1 MTDQQPLEQLRQIR
15 IEKLEQIQ
23 KLGINPY
30 PATIKRDHNILQ
42 AREMMDQMV
51 AIAGRIRSIRGHGN
65 LYFLDLEDPNG
76 KIQTMLRKDL
86 VSDTIFTLVKLLDIG
101 DFVSIQGKVIT
112 SKTGETT
119 VEASNLQ
126 IVTKSLRPLPDSWY
140 GLKDVEERYRH
151 RYIDMILNPEVREKI
166 INRSKVV
173 QKIREF
179 LLQEGFLEVET
190 PILEITASGALANPF
205 LTHIKAYDMDLYLRI
220 CMGELW
226 QKKLMVAGFE
236 KTFEIGRAFRN
247 EGVDREHN
255 PEFTM
260 MEYYYGYADY
270 LKNMEMQE
278 RLMGFVVKEVTGDYK
293 VKIDDQEINFQPPY
307 SRKTFAQLIKE
318 ATNIDID
325 SFTDL
330 KTMQKGMTD
339 YGLKID
345 PKWGRGHLVD
355 EFYKEYVR
363 PNLIQPV
370 FVTHHPRDLKPLA
383 KADPNNPEYTQS
395 FQLLANGFELSNNYS
410 ELNDPI
416 DQAERFAKQSE
427 LDQAGDDETMTRDSE
442 FVEALEYGMPP
453 VSGTGIGI
461 DRFVALI
468 TNSHHI
474 REVIAF
480 PLMKPKTSQFVI
492 RQTKPSDQN
501 YYPIIKDNPYFRIS
515 DSIKEKYPSVS
526 VGLAIVRGVKIVK
539 NNEQLSKQIE
549 KELEMYAGLSRQQIG
564 DFKEIASYRQMYH
577 EMGVDWHS
585 RMPSPEALLKRII
598 EGKGLYNI
606 NVCVDAYNLIVMRH
620 RVSCGAFDLSKFDF
634 PTELTIGLGG
644 EKIDL
649 LGKDGITDIKQSEV
663 FYQDKSGPYNLDF
676 NYRDA
681 VRTAVTESTKDILI
695 NVDGVYDV
703 TRSHVERTLK
713 ETLEIITKYCGG
725 EIELA
730 GIVIAK

>member
-1 MTDQQPLEQLRQIR
+1 
-15 IEKLEQIQ
+15 
-23 KLGINPY
+23 
-30 PATIKRDHNILQ
+30 
-42 AREMMDQMV
+42 
-51 AIAGRIRSIRGHGN
+51 
-65 LYFLDLEDPNG
+65 
-76 KIQTMLRKDL
+76 
-86 VSDTIFTLVKLLDIG
+86 
-101 DFVSIQGKVIT
+101 
-112 SKTGETT
+112 
-119 VEASNLQ
+119 
-126 IVTKSLRPLPDSWY
+126 
-140 GLKDVEERYRH
+140 
-151 RYIDMILNPEVREKI
+151 MILNPEVREKI
-166 INRSKVV
+166 ITRSKVV

-278 RLMGFVVKEVTGDYK
+278 RLMGFVVKEVTSDYK
-293 VKIDDQEINFQPPY
+293 VKIGDQEINFQPPY
-307 SRKTFAQLIKE
+307 PRKTFAQLIKE

-330 KTMQKGMTD
+330 ESMQKEMTG

-370 FVTHHPRDLKPLA
+370 FVTHHPKDLKPLA
-383 KADPNNPEYTQS
+383 KADPDNPEYTQS

-416 DQAERFAKQSE
+416 NQAQRFAKQSE
-427 LDQAGDDETMTRDSE
+427 LDQAGDDETMTSDEE

-468 TNSHHI
+468 TDSHHI

-480 PLMKPKTSQFVI
+480 PLMKPKESSKKQVVSSKQNENSLFSKEDAKRSMAGGFLPDENSKRFVI
-492 RQTKPSDQN
+492 VLNSKIEIGKLMN
-501 YYPIIKDNPYFRIS
+501 A
-515 DSIKEKYPSVS
+515 
-526 VGLAIVRGVKIVK
+526 VGHIT
-539 NNEQLSKQIE
+539 
-549 KELEMYAGLSRQQIG
+549 AGLVANEVS
-564 DFKEIASYRQMYH
+564 KE
-577 EMGVDWHS
+577 
-585 RMPSPEALLKRII
+585 EACFLD
-598 EGKGLYNI
+598 Y
-606 NVCVDAYNLIVMRH
+606 
-620 RVSCGAFDLSKFDF
+620 S
-634 PTELTIGLGG
+634 
-644 EKIDL
+644 
-649 LGKDGITDIKQSEV
+649 
-663 FYQDKSGPYNLDF
+663 DKSGHLH
-676 NYRDA
+676 A
-681 VRTAVTESTKDILI
+681 KL
-695 NVDGVYDV
+695 
-703 TRSHVERTLK
+703 SHYPFIMLKADNSNQLNTLRKQLK
-713 ETLEIITKYCGG
+713 EKGINFFDFTDTMTIGTSKDQIEATAGKNEEELEYYGVCLFAETEEIRELTKKFS
-725 EIELA
+725 LF
-730 GIVIAK
+730 K

>member
-15 IEKLEQIQ
+15 IDKLNEIRNM
-23 KLGINPY
+23 GINPY
-30 PATIKRDHNILQ
+30 PATITRDHSVKQ
-42 AREMMDQMV
+42 ALSMMDKAV
-51 AIAGRIRSIRGHGN
+51 AIAGRIRSMRGHGN
-65 LYFLDLEDPNG
+65 LIFLDIEDPSA
-76 KIQTMLRKDL
+76 KIQTMVRKDL
-86 VSDTIFTLVKLLDIG
+86 VKDTVFTLVKKLDIG
-101 DFVSIQGKVIT
+101 DFAAVQGKVIK

-119 VEASNLQ
+119 VEVTDLQ
-126 IVTKSLRPLPDSWY
+126 IASKSLRPLPDSWY

-151 RYIDMILNPEVREKI
+151 RYVDMILNPDVRKKI
-166 INRSKVV
+166 ITRSLTI

-179 LLQEGFLEVET
+179 LLKEGFLEVET

-270 LKNMEMQE
+270 IKNMEMQE
-278 RLMGFVVKEVTGDYK
+278 RLMAFVVKEVTGSYVVK
-293 VKIDDQEINFQPPY
+293 VGETEVNFEAPY
-307 SRKTFAQLIKE
+307 PRRTFAEIIKE
-318 ATNIDID
+318 ITNVDILAYEALE
-325 SFTDL
+325 DL
-330 KTMQKGMTD
+330 QKAMRE
-339 YGLKID
+339 YGFKID

-370 FVTHHPRDLKPLA
+370 FVTHHPKDLKPLA
-383 KADPNNPEYTQS
+383 KEDPQNPGFTQS

-416 DQAERFAKQSE
+416 DQKERFDAQKE
-427 LDQAGDDETMTRDSE
+427 LDAAGDDETMTSDEE

-480 PLMKPKTSQFVI
+480 PLMKPKTATHTITSKGNIQ
-492 RQTKPSDQN
+492 KPSD
-501 YYPIIKDNPYFRIS
+501 
-515 DSIKEKYPSVS
+515 
-526 VGLAIVRGVKIVK
+526 
-539 NNEQLSKQIE
+539 
-549 KELEMYAGLSRQQIG
+549 
-564 DFKEIASYRQMYH
+564 
-577 EMGVDWHS
+577 
-585 RMPSPEALLKRII
+585 
-598 EGKGLYNI
+598 
-606 NVCVDAYNLIVMRH
+606 
-620 RVSCGAFDLSKFDF
+620 
-634 PTELTIGLGG
+634 
-644 EKIDL
+644 KIDL
-649 LGKDGITDIKQSEV
+649 PDENSKRFVVVLNSKIETGKLMNALGHITAGLVGNLVDKDEACFLDYNDKNGELHAQISHYPFIVLKAENSNQLKTLRINLREKGIQYFDFTDTMTIGSSKDQIKATAEKGEEELEYYGV
-663 FYQDKSGPYNLDF
+663 CMF
-676 NYRDA
+676 
-681 VRTAVTESTKDILI
+681 AVTEEI
-695 NVDGVYDV
+695 
-703 TRSHVERTLK
+703 K
-713 ETLEIITKYCGG
+713 EITKKFS
-725 EIELA
+725 LFR
-730 GIVIAK
+730 